1 MKLQCTRK
9 FEDWFTDMI
18 KTGNGRI
25 VTIQESLV
33 VVHNNLK
40 SLSLFMSGI
49 CTFDEI

>member
-1 MKLQCTRK
+1 
-9 FEDWFTDMI
+9 MI

-49 CTFDEI
+49 CTFDEIISVKYLVKLS